1 MHQDFYYT
9 QKVIKMAWEYTIE
22 ATQEIATMFQ
32 VMLKEALLKKI
43 YPYGNPQSGTGDKY
57 ASGDLYNS
65 IQTFVEIDPNGQPT
79 ILLEYLDYYDWVNKG
94 RLAGVKRVPTS
105 ALMDW
110 IKIRGIK
117 TNEEFGTNGIAY
129 AINKSRKNKGKKP
142 LPLNILREWIKKK
155 GLKMSEEKKTLSLA
169 FAIQQNIFKFG
180 IRKTNIYDVG
190 LDSVVDIVDN
200 PPPDLNYELERLYQ
214 AMAEDINILLD
225 NMLTKTISTQTT

>member
-1 MHQDFYYT
+1 
-9 QKVIKMAWEYTIE
+9 MAWEYTIE

-65 IQTFVEIDPNGQPT
+65 IQTFVEIDPDGQPT
-79 ILLEYLDYYDWVNKG
+79 ILVEYLDYYDYVNRG
-94 RLAGVKRVPTS
+94 RLPGVKRVPTS

-110 IKIRGIK
+110 IKFRGIK
-117 TNEEFGTNGIAY
+117 TSEDFGTNGIAY

-142 LPLNILREWIKKK
+142 LPLNILKDWIKKK

-180 IRKTNIYDVG
+180 IRPARIYDVA
-190 LDSVVDIVDN
+190 LDSFVDIVDN

-214 AMAEDINILLD
+214 AMAEDLNILLD
-225 NMLTKTISTQTT
+225 NMLTKTIPTQTI